1 MRTLPTTERE
11 KTESA
16 IRSVFEESC
25 AAWNRGDL
33 DGYLASYWD
42 SEKTLW
48 ISGGS
53 LTRGKA
59 AIAAGYKRRFSTGG
73 PMGRLSVAELEID
86 VLTSDDAIALGRW
99 ILDLEG
105 TISQGFF
112 TVQLRKIEGT
122 WLFVCDHASASS

>member
-11 KTESA
+11 RTESA
-16 IRSVFEESC
+16 VRNVFEEGC

-59 AIAAGYKRRFSTGG
+59 AIEAAYKRRFSRGQT
-73 PMGRLSVAELEID
+73 MGKLSVAELEID
-86 VLTSDDAIALGRW
+86 VLTPDDAIAIGRW

-105 TISQGFF
+105 TLSQGFF
-112 TVQLRKIEGT
+112 TVQLRKIEGA
-122 WLFVCDHASASS
+122 WLFVCDHASGSS

>member
-1 MRTLPTTERE
+1 VRTLPTTERE
-11 KTESA
+11 RTESA
-16 IRSVFEESC
+16 IRQVFEEGC

-33 DGYLASYWD
+33 DGYLASYLD

-48 ISGGS
+48 ISGGA

-59 AIAAGYKRRFSTGG
+59 AIAAAYKRRFSTGG
-73 PMGRLSVAELEID
+73 AMGKLSVAELEID
-86 VLTSDDAIALGRW
+86 VLTPDDAIAVGRW
-99 ILDLEG
+99 TLDLEG
-105 TISQGFF
+105 MMSQGFF

>member
-1 MRTLPTTERE
+1 VRTLSTTERE
-11 KTESA
+11 KIESA
-16 IRSVFEESC
+16 IRSVFEEGC

-48 ISGGS
+48 ISSGS
-53 LTRGKA
+53 LTRGKT
-59 AIAAGYKRRFSTGG
+59 AIAAAYKRRFSTGG
-73 PMGRLSVAELEID
+73 PMGKLSVAELEID
-86 VLTSDDAIALGRW
+86 VLTPNDAMALGRW

-105 TISQGFF
+105 TTSQGFF
-112 TVQLRKIEGT
+112 TVLLRKVEGA